1 MPRTICTAG
10 KTQIERFFFSEYSD
24 TTRSATLPRRRCHKV
39 FFFPPLLS
47 FRLGSCNL
55 ADSGQRTGIV
65 RPGPILALNV
75 FLDISLHTT
84 RSYIAQRRRL
94 LTLPPFLSLAFPKTL
109 ARFLAAQQCRNHF
122 TPAVSSLFLFISL
135 QSKHRFDVL
144 QRIQYGAAQ
153 PPGRALAFLRKVKSR
168 TFYAGFS
175 FFLLFRIR
183 GKLTLSYF
191 RKSAISDVTH
201 SEHKALQVNLTFF
214 FFFAIRRRRKHAK
227 PLPVIVQA
235 TSRSAVTVVGI
246 TAKFCFTTRGGV

>member
-10 KTQIERFFFSEYSD
+10 KTQIERFFFFPN
-24 TTRSATLPRRRCHKV
+24 TATPRGQRLSRDV
-39 FFFPPLLS
+39 GATMFFFPPLLP

-144 QRIQYGAAQ
+144 QRIQYGAVQ

-201 SEHKALQVNLTFF
+201 SEHKTLQVNLTFF
-214 FFFAIRRRRKHAK
+214 FFFHNKREAETC
-227 PLPVIVQA
+227 Q
-235 TSRSAVTVVGI
+235 
-246 TAKFCFTTRGGV
+246 TTPYNGSGYK